1 MNKTGKNAARPWTEV
16 EINRLVDLRQ
26 KGWTF
31 SNIAKII
38 NRNVSSTENKYYT
51 VTETEPERNSWPPTK
66 DTWTAPVCFRSEN
79 LPIKSG
85 RTFVTRTD
93 HGDVRSLVG
102 TTLG

>member
-1 MNKTGKNAARPWTEV
+1 MNKKGNNGWRPWKES

-31 SNIAKII
+31 SNIAKILG
-38 NRNVSSTENKYYT
+38 RNVSSIENKYYT
-51 VTETEPERNSWPPTK
+51 VSETEPERNSWPPTK

-79 LPIKSG
+79 LSIPSG
-85 RTFVTRTD
+85 KTFVTRTD
-93 HGDVRSLVG
+93 HGEVRSLVG